1 MLCRW
6 SISQATFKIISL
18 SCIFSNFMTICPVE
32 TYFYL
37 SCSGLTKTPKSEG
50 LYLLCNFKKF
60 FSYYLL
66 TYLYSSII
74 SSFKVLMEIRW
85 NFSFSNSLIFCFC
98 TLFYNFFSLPSS
110 SLIPSSAMTKLLFYL
125 PTLYFISM
133 IIVFTSKVTLGFI

>member
-1 MLCRW
+1 
-6 SISQATFKIISL
+6 
-18 SCIFSNFMTICPVE
+18 MTICPAE
-32 TYFYL
+32 IYFYL

-50 LYLLCNFKKF
+50 LYLLYNFKKF

-66 TYLYSSII
+66 TCLYSSII

-98 TLFYNFFSLPSS
+98 TLFYNFFRLPSS

-125 PTLYFISM
+125 PTLNDNSFHFKSYLRLYLKSIHSFFNVPCPYILISSFM
-133 IIVFTSKVTLGFI
+133 FNNF